1 MNPAGKAASESAGYE
16 VGLSRVAVAEND
28 EVVIL
33 SGPLEN
39 MKGMIKK
46 INLHKRVAEVE
57 VDFMNRKTV
66 IYLGIEL
73 VAKPD
78 DIA

>member
-1 MNPAGKAASESAGYE
+1 M
-16 VGLSRVAVAEND
+16 AEND

-57 VDFMNRKTV
+57 VNFMNRKTV

-73 VAKPD
+73 VARPE
-78 DIA
+78 DIV